1 MFIERGDCV
10 SLTPQCNTA
19 RGGGGSAYVN
29 VQCLTGTWGES
40 LDDDLCLHGLL
51 LCDKVDA

>member
-1 MFIERGDCV
+1 MFIERGPCV
-10 SLTPQCNTA
+10 SLTVQCNTT
-19 RGGGGSAYVN
+19 RGGGGSVN
-29 VQCLTGTWGES
+29 VDVQCLTGTWGES